1 MDNCLFCNIVA
12 GEIPADIVYE
22 DDSIIAFRDINPQ
35 APVHILIIPKLHIS
49 TLNDL
54 SSEHAELI
62 GELILSAKDIAKK
75 EGISDAGYRTG
86 FNCNKAAGQ
95 TVYHIHLHLLGG
107 RDISWPPGYKMKKTL
122 EGLKVLKFTS

>member
-12 GEIPADIVYE
+12 EEIPADIVYE

-54 SSEHAELI
+54 KQEHAELI

-107 RDISWPPGYKMKKTL
+107 RNFSWPPG
-122 EGLKVLKFTS
+122 